1 MKVHKTKFPIAVM
14 TLRGSIAFGAGE
26 RTFILN
32 EGDIIT
38 LQGNVMHKLK
48 VLEESV
54 VRLSLNKSD
63 TISLI
68 CLT

>member
-1 MKVHKTKFPIAVM
+1 MKVHNTKFSITII

-32 EGDIIT
+32 ERDIIT
-38 LQGNVMHKLK
+38 HKGNVMHELK
-48 VLEESV
+48 ALEESI

-63 TISLI
+63 PIPLRKE
-68 CLT
+68 

>member
-1 MKVHKTKFPIAVM
+1 MKAHKTKFPIAIM

-32 EGDIIT
+32 ERDIIT
-38 LQGNVMHKLK
+38 LQGNVMHELK
-48 VLEESV
+48 TLEESV

-63 TISLI
+63 PISLI